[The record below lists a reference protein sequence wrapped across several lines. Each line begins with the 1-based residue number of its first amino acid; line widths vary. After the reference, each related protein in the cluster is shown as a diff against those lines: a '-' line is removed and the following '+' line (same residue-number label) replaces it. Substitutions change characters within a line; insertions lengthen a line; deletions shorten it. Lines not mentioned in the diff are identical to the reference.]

1 VYSPAGGQ
9 AVASAIRELT
19 TERLQV
25 MLRPSR
31 TEEQVP
37 HRPAPANADALWTG
51 ANDMQALVLRFGESV
66 PDVIVFLMVF
76 VLFVASTTVTLLML
90 RASQVESE
98 LKHR

>member
-1 VYSPAGGQ
+1 
-9 AVASAIRELT
+9 
-19 TERLQV
+19 
-25 MLRPSR
+25 
-31 TEEQVP
+31 
-37 HRPAPANADALWTG
+37 
-51 ANDMQALVLRFGESV
+51 MQALVLRFGESV